1 MAKLWNGSNKD
12 RLQVLREWVL
22 SGENADK
29 SKSAIV
35 LQRRSLQ
42 RNDANEECLTLQ
54 QMFERKIPIE
64 KIRAVVAKGGG
75 IPDKDAPNVAK
86 LTAYWIETS
95 RTRLNREDRNQ
106 TAEFRGAATAAST
119 LDSLELGN
127 AGPLSAVHS
136 DIESLVSQAQE
147 AANLGQPAASG
158 GRAPKAKAKA
168 RGRKESGVTEERP
181 TNEDDLRALLST
193 TLKKE
198 MTACNTIALDL
209 PKGHN
214 LRKSLLQYKQ
224 RFEDAVDELKAMK
237 SMANLQSLDSEVRD
251 DVSKVRM
258 IKAQARAV
266 VSELR
271 KG

>member
-1 MAKLWNGSNKD
+1 MQAGQD
-12 RLQVLREWVL
+12 RLQVLREWVM

-29 SKSAIV
+29 SESAIV

-106 TAEFRGAATAAST
+106 TSEFRGAATAAST
-119 LDSLELGN
+119 LDSLEMGG
-127 AGPLSAVHS
+127 AGPASAVHS

-158 GRAPKAKAKA
+158 GL
-168 RGRKESGVTEERP
+168 GWVQIS
-181 TNEDDLRALLST
+181 DL
-193 TLKKE
+193 
-198 MTACNTIALDL
+198 C
-209 PKGHN
+209 
-214 LRKSLLQYKQ
+214 
-224 RFEDAVDELKAMK
+224 
-237 SMANLQSLDSEVRD
+237 
-251 DVSKVRM
+251 
-258 IKAQARAV
+258 V
-266 VSELR
+266 VVLIGSHRCICGCMCVCVLTSVCF
-271 KG
+271 